1 MRYLFFALSIL
12 FSLRIG
18 YGQVTSNHI
27 RNYGPEITRSG
38 EAILSATCDDLGV
51 LFFAAEKG
59 VMAYDGD
66 SWHIIVLPLEVGAKS
81 VKYDSVRQRL
91 WVGGFGTFGYVV
103 RDPVTQYRYVSLSD
117 AVFKELPFKQVWQI
131 LPSKNQ
137 VTFMSNEG
145 QFLVTDDSVIIQPIT
160 ESFIYEIDGL
170 EYFAKTKG
178 PLSIRENGKLKAI
191 WDMSGFAWGS
201 VYQIM
206 KLDDKNHL
214 LFTPYDGVFV
224 HHLPTHSVTPY
235 KAPLSKLLNESSF
248 YGSVPLNDKLI
259 AVGTWHHGI
268 LITDL
273 TGNVIDQ
280 ISTDK
285 GLLSV
290 GVSDFV
296 LDHFGKLWAATDN
309 GISVLDLNAAWPG
322 MIPKKPIPE
331 ILITSLQINHDST
344 LYWPQ
349 GDTNIFLNRRPD
361 YLRIK
366 FATPASEYLAGKE
379 YVVRLVGYDTTWST
393 AINNNFREY
402 YQPTNG
408 TYTFQIK
415 RADGNEES
423 GVASLQFSIQEPWYA
438 FLVDWGTYILM
449 GLGILFLLIFATTS
463 RLRATKKELTKL
475 VEKKVK
481 EIESHKQELLTIN
494 RSLTDTNEELDTF
507 LYRSSH
513 DLISPVKSIKG
524 LLNLMRMSNEDQDTY
539 INLMEDRV
547 SRLEQILLEINSYV
561 KNVKNDPVTSKFDLE
576 ASVQESWSSLE
587 FIEGADKI
595 TCSIDI
601 EKDLML
607 DCDHERL
614 KMVISN
620 LLANS
625 IKYHNKNRPN
635 PFIRFIGKRENEI
648 VRIVVEDNGQGIKEE
663 HLSRLFDM
671 FYRANENSNGTG
683 LGLFLVK
690 KNVLRMNGTINIE
703 SIYTKGTKVEIT
715 LPC

>member
-1 MRYLFFALSIL
+1 MRYLFFALTVL
-12 FSLRIG
+12 FTLRIG
-18 YGQVTSNHI
+18 YGQVTSSHI

-38 EAILSATCDDLGV
+38 EAILSATIDDLGV

-66 SWHIIVLPLEVGAKS
+66 SWQLILLPLDVGAKS

-91 WVGGFGTFGYVV
+91 WVGGFGTFGYLI

-117 AVFKELPFKQVWQI
+117 AAFKELPFKQVWQI
-131 LPSKNQ
+131 LLGKNQ

-145 QFLVTDDSVIIQPIT
+145 QFLVADDSVIIQPIT

-178 PLSIRENGKLKAI
+178 PLSIRENGKLKVL
-191 WDMSGFAWGS
+191 WDLSKFAWGS

-224 HHLPTHSVTPY
+224 HHLPTRSVTPY

-248 YGSVPLNDKLI
+248 YGSISLNEKVI

-268 LITDL
+268 VITDL
-273 TGNVIDQ
+273 IGNVIDR
-280 ISTDK
+280 ISTEK

-290 GVSDFV
+290 GVSDLV

-309 GISVLDLNAAWPG
+309 GISVIDLKAAWPG
-322 MIPKKPIPE
+322 MILKKPIPE
-331 ILITSLQINHDST
+331 ILITSLQVNHDST
-344 LYWPQ
+344 HYWPKR
-349 GDTNIFLNRRPD
+349 DTNIFLNRRPD

-366 FATPASEYLAGKE
+366 FSTPESEYLTTKQ
-379 YVVRLVGYDTTWST
+379 YLVRLIGIDTLWKNT
-393 AINNNFREY
+393 NNHNFREY
-402 YQPTNG
+402 YQLPNG
-408 TYTFQIK
+408 TYTFQVK
-415 RADGNEES
+415 SVEGKEES
-423 GVASLQFSIQEPWYA
+423 GIASLQFSISEPWYI
-438 FLVDWGTYILM
+438 FLVDWGVHILI
-449 GLGILFLLIFATTS
+449 GLGILFLLFFAITT
-463 RLRATKKELTKL
+463 RLRATQKKLTKL
-475 VEKKVK
+475 VAKKVK

-494 RSLTDTNEELDTF
+494 RSLIDTNEELDTF

-524 LLNLMRMSNEDQDTY
+524 LLNLMRMSKEDQDTY

-547 SRLEQILLEINSYV
+547 SRLEQILSEINSYV
-561 KNVKNDPVTSKFDLE
+561 RNVKNDPVTSKFELK
-576 ASVQESWSSLE
+576 ASVEEAWSSLE
-587 FIEGADKI
+587 FIEGAEKI
-595 TCSIDI
+595 ECTIDVAK
-601 EKDLML
+601 ELTL

-625 IKYHNKNRPN
+625 IKYHNKNRLD
-635 PFIRFIGKRENEI
+635 PFIRFIGKKENEI

-703 SIYTKGTKVEIT
+703 SVYAKGTKVEIT